1 MASVAGTHRLGEIV
15 SDPSL
20 HPRSVPTVS
29 QIPTEVP
36 PATASG
42 GRRVQAQV
50 ALVLLE
56 TLRDADH
63 PGEVLDDENVTLTIP
78 RRLGLSGVVEAQI
91 QRYRQEARLRGRV
104 AEQEIVDLL
113 RLVTRRPDSEDV
125 FIQIG
130 RSLTAAAQAPH
141 WRRILPRRIA
151 FGMARRRVVRRLKV
165 LFGGAVVTGA
175 GSPFVLE
182 NVDDLLIQADP
193 GGEACGLV
201 TGLSQAV
208 LEAAGVDG
216 EVHHVSCQGRRDER
230 CRWEA
235 EKETPSGEEEDAE

>member
-1 MASVAGTHRLGEIV
+1 MGSVAGTHPLGEIV
-15 SDPSL
+15 SDPSH
-20 HPRSVPTVS
+20 HPRSAPTVS
-29 QIPTEVP
+29 QIPTEAP
-36 PATASG
+36 SAPASG

-56 TLRDADH
+56 TLRSADL

-104 AEQEIVDLL
+104 SEQEILDLL

-130 RSLTAAAQAPH
+130 RSLTAAAQAPR

-151 FGMARRRVVRRLKV
+151 FGMARRRVVRRLKI

-175 GSPFVLE
+175 GGPFALE
-182 NVDDLLIQADP
+182 SVDDLLIQADP

-208 LEAAGVDG
+208 LGATGVEG
-216 EVHHVSCQGRRDER
+216 EVRHVSCRARRDER

-235 EKETPSGEEEDAE
+235 EKGSPSGEEEGAE

>member
-1 MASVAGTHRLGEIV
+1 
-15 SDPSL
+15 
-20 HPRSVPTVS
+20 
-29 QIPTEVP
+29 
-36 PATASG
+36 
-42 GRRVQAQV
+42 V

-56 TLRDADH
+56 TLKSADR

-91 QRYRQEARLRGRV
+91 QRFRQEARLRGRIS
-104 AEQEIVDLL
+104 EQEILDLL

-125 FIQIG
+125 FVEIG
-130 RSLTAAAQAPH
+130 RSLTAASEAPH

-151 FGMARRRVVRRLKV
+151 FGMARRRVVRRLKA

-182 NVDDLLIQADP
+182 NVDDFLTRADP

-201 TGLSQAV
+201 TGLSQAM
-208 LEAAGVDG
+208 LGAAGMQG
-216 EVHHVSCQGRRDER
+216 EVTHVACLGRGDGR

-235 EKETPSGEEEDAE
+235 VTEVDSGGGDDEVQEPEKRAAES

>member
-1 MASVAGTHRLGEIV
+1 
-15 SDPSL
+15 
-20 HPRSVPTVS
+20 
-29 QIPTEVP
+29 
-36 PATASG
+36 
-42 GRRVQAQV
+42 V

-56 TLRDADH
+56 TLKSADR

-91 QRYRQEARLRGRV
+91 QRYRQEARLGGRI
-104 AEQEIVDLL
+104 AEQEILDLL

-125 FIQIG
+125 FVEIG
-130 RSLTAAAQAPH
+130 RSLTAASEAPH

-165 LFGGAVVTGA
+165 LFDGAVVAGA
-175 GSPFVLE
+175 GSPFILE
-182 NVDDLLIQADP
+182 NVDDLLMKADP

-208 LEAAGVDG
+208 LGAAGVEG
-216 EVHHVSCQGRRDER
+216 EVRHVSCRGRGDEG

-235 EKETPSGEEEDAE
+235 VETGQGAREDEDHESNQGGEE